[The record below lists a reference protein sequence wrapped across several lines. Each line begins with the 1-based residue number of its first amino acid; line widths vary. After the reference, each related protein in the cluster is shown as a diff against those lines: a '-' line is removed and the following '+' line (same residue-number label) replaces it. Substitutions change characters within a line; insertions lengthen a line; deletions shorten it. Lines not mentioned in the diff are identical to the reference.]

1 MFRKAETK
9 SKPMDTLLSHLGS
22 IFVSKFSRT
31 FVGQIAE
38 SILFQLDREYLACPK
53 NQKMIFLSEL
63 KGSICFVASQKVIV
77 DIRYI
82 YGGDII
88 FKCE

>member
-9 SKPMDTLLSHLGS
+9 SKPMETLLFHLGS
-22 IFVSKFSRT
+22 IFVSQFSGT
-31 FVGQIAE
+31 FVDQIAE
-38 SILFQLDREYLACPK
+38 SILFQLDRDYLACPK

-82 YGGDII
+82 FWEDII